1 MLPRNSDRFRLWF
14 GLSVI
19 MYALISL
26 LLFYCITEKPD
37 LPEQKNFVKI
47 AERSGIIPLATLFVA
62 LSLEMKSG
70 SIEETQGGG
79 GWADHVFHRLNFGST
94 LQKLLS
100 SVEEDISLYMAS
112 LSPLSHT
119 EEVKENDIV
128 LADLALSAHIQE
140 KVGNCVMKFLHCE
153 PNLLQ
158 RCLSFSSSNWKCRSI
173 WYIWDIFIFPVF
185 ARHLGNLL
193 LGCY

>member
-1 MLPRNSDRFRLWF
+1 MLPCNSDRFRLWF

-47 AERSGIIPLATLFVA
+47 AKRSGIIPLATLFVA
-62 LSLEMKSG
+62 LSLEVKSG

-79 GWADHVFHRLNFGST
+79 GWTDSGDDDNEDSFSLGRSRFPPLEFWEYPAKTV
-94 LQKLLS
+94 LL

-140 KVGNCVMKFLHCE
+140 KVGNCVMKFLHC
-153 PNLLQ
+153 
-158 RCLSFSSSNWKCRSI
+158 
-173 WYIWDIFIFPVF
+173 
-185 ARHLGNLL
+185 
-193 LGCY
+193 

>member
-1 MLPRNSDRFRLWF
+1 MLSRNLDRFRLWF

-62 LSLEMKSG
+62 LSREIKSG

-79 GWADHVFHRLNFGST
+79 GGWTDSGDDDDEDSFSLGRSRFLPLEFWEYPAKTV
-94 LQKLLS
+94 LS
-100 SVEEDISLYMAS
+100 SVEEDISLYMA
-112 LSPLSHT
+112 SHT

-140 KVGNCVMKFLHCE
+140 KVGNCVMKFLHC
-153 PNLLQ
+153 
-158 RCLSFSSSNWKCRSI
+158 
-173 WYIWDIFIFPVF
+173 
-185 ARHLGNLL
+185 
-193 LGCY
+193 